1 MVITPMM
8 AFLIAVVVAVV
19 VAAVESIHH
28 RRIRRIAFL
37 AFGPTGRPARWTT
50 IASPLRVFGAAA
62 ATWGLLVLASLD
74 PQIRN
79 ETPEREASKH
89 LLIALDVSPSM
100 QLMDAGP
107 DVEKI
112 SRAAWAGKL
121 VQGVLDRLDAST
133 TRISLVAFY
142 TDALPVLTE
151 TFDKE
156 VVRNALDGLPMSTA
170 FESGATKISEGVTK
184 ALEVAKPWMPG
195 TATLLV
201 VSDGDELGASSPPR
215 LPASIA
221 DTIVIGV
228 GDPQRT
234 LQVGGHASRQD
245 TVSLKQLA
253 ARLGGTFHE
262 GNRKHLGSELLN
274 DLTMIEPRLGDA
286 AGLRELAIFFA
297 VTGAGILA
305 LIGPALAAAGRPRS
319 WSRGWKRE
327 DDAAVTQKG
336 VA

>member
-1 MVITPMM
+1 MVMSPML
-8 AFLIAVVVAVV
+8 AFLMAVVVAIV
-19 VAAVESIHH
+19 VAAAESIHH

-37 AFGPTGRPARWTT
+37 AFGPTGRPARWTAVAT
-50 IASPLRVFGAAA
+50 PARVFGAAA

-74 PQIRN
+74 PQIRD
-79 ETPEREASKH
+79 ETPAREASKH

-107 DVEKI
+107 GEEKV
-112 SRAAWAGKL
+112 SRAAWAGEL

-170 FESGATKISEGVTK
+170 FESGATKISEGVAK
-184 ALEVAKPWMPG
+184 ALEVARPWMPG

-201 VSDGDELGASSPPR
+201 VSDGDELSASGLPR

-228 GDPQRT
+228 GDPKRT
-234 LQVGGHASRQD
+234 MQVGGHASRQD

-262 GNRKHLGSELLN
+262 GNRKHPSSELL
-274 DLTMIEPRLGDA
+274 DGLTMIEPRLGDA
-286 AGLRELAIFFA
+286 AGLRAIAIFLA
-297 VTGAGILA
+297 VIGAAMLA
-305 LIGPALAAAGRPRS
+305 LIGPALAVAGRPKS
-319 WSRGWKRE
+319 WKRGWQFDDGATVTRE
-327 DDAAVTQKG
+327 GAA
-336 VA
+336 

>member
-1 MVITPMM
+1 VVITPMT
-8 AFLIAVVVAVV
+8 AFLVAVL
-19 VAAVESIHH
+19 VAILVAVAESIHH

-37 AFGPTGRPARWTT
+37 AFGPSGRPARWT
-50 IASPLRVFGAAA
+50 AVALPLRVVGAAA

-74 PQIRN
+74 PQIRD
-79 ETPEREASKH
+79 ETPVREASRH

-100 QLMDAGP
+100 QLVDSGP
-107 DVEKI
+107 EVEKV
-112 SRAAWAGKL
+112 SRATWAGAL
-121 VQGVLDRLDAST
+121 VQGVLDRIDAST

-170 FESGATKISEGVTK
+170 FESGGTKISEGVAK

-201 VSDGDELGASSPPR
+201 VSDGDELSASGPPR
-215 LPASIA
+215 LPPSIA

-234 LQVGGHASRQD
+234 SQVGGHASRQD

-262 GNRKHLGSELLN
+262 GNRKHPSSALL
-274 DLTMIEPRLGDA
+274 DGLTMIEPRLGDA
-286 AGLRELAIFFA
+286 AGLRELAIFLA
-297 VTGAGILA
+297 ITGTGVLS
-305 LIGPALAAAGRPRS
+305 LIGPALAMAGRPRS
-319 WSRGWKRE
+319 WARGWRSTEDAGPSRE
-327 DDAAVTQKG
+327 GMA
-336 VA
+336 